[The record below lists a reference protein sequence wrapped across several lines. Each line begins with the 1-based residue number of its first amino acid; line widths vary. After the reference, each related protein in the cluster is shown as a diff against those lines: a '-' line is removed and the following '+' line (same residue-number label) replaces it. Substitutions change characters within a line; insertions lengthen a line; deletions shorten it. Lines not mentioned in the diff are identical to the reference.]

1 MTKALSEEGSLF
13 DRGWQERLPQLQTV
27 FLKLRYPKDD
37 PGPGYE
43 DAVDCEECHPVS
55 SHSARDQTDQEG
67 SGAAM

>member
-1 MTKALSEEGSLF
+1 MPA
-13 DRGWQERLPQLQTV
+13 TV
-27 FLKLRYPKDD
+27 LITSDVAFTDYIYDMPCCRYPKDD